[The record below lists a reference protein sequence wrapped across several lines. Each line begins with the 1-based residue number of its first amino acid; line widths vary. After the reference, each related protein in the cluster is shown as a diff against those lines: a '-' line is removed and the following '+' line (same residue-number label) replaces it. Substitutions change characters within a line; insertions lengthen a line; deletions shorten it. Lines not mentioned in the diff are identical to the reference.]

1 MRALLLNQTA
11 NVTTDAL
18 ALSSIYNKSDSEHWT
33 VICSGTFDGAT
44 VTLQVRGPS
53 GGWVDFPETTWTEP
67 SAVVT
72 PLSPNVSVRA
82 VVSGASGTT
91 SITLEIG

>member
-18 ALSSIYNKSDSEHWT
+18 ALSSIYNKADSEYWT

-44 VTLQVRGPS
+44 ATLQIKGPS
-53 GGWVDFPETTWTEP
+53 GDWVSLTETTFTAA
-67 SAVVT
+67 SAIVT

-82 VVSGASGTT
+82 VVSSAGASTD
-91 SITLEIG
+91 ITLEIG